1 MRPYGAKVNRRR
13 SNPLPLENGPAGK
26 TEPSSKSSADK
37 LAAHLNKLVRQAQT
51 SSKSSA
57 NKLGAHLNSSTTM
70 GAS

>member
-1 MRPYGAKVNRRR
+1 MWPDGAKVNRGR

-26 TEPSSKSSADK
+26 TEPSSKSSTATT
-37 LAAHLNKLVRQAQT
+37 ATTT

-57 NKLGAHLNSSTTM
+57 DKLGAHLNSSTAM

>member
-1 MRPYGAKVNRRR
+1 MRPNGAKVNRRR

-37 LAAHLNKLVRQAQT
+37 LNADLN

-57 NKLGAHLNSSTTM
+57 DKLGAHLSSSTAM

>member
-1 MRPYGAKVNRRR
+1 MRPNGAKVNRGR

-26 TEPSSKSSADK
+26 TEPSSKSSAEK
-37 LAAHLNKLVRQAQT
+37 LSADLN